1 MTKYTKDQL
10 ELKSYIE
17 EQNKAHMDKVRAN
30 TNPNIMYCTVPEV
43 VPFSELD
50 KLAENGIKSIL
61 DFKKD
66 ECVTWISEFGKEA
79 TGSRVRVDPNEHT
92 LEELEIMEKYWMEQ
106 SRIAREEEYNRKVQ
120 NVSDLAKRIK
130 ETCKLGARDYKT
142 AIKWILEADE
152 LKEDKDYQG
161 DSLCFEFG
169 IPFRHKKL
177 FQLAGVA

>member
-1 MTKYTKDQL
+1 
-10 ELKSYIE
+10 
-17 EQNKAHMDKVRAN
+17 
-30 TNPNIMYCTVPEV
+30 
-43 VPFSELD
+43 
-50 KLAENGIKSIL
+50 
-61 DFKKD
+61 
-66 ECVTWISEFGKEA
+66 
-79 TGSRVRVDPNEHT
+79 
-92 LEELEIMEKYWMEQ
+92 MEQ

>member
-17 EQNKAHMDKVRAN
+17 KKNKAHMDKVRAN

-92 LEELEIMEKYWMEQ
+92 LEELEIMEKYW
-106 SRIAREEEYNRKVQ
+106 
-120 NVSDLAKRIK
+120 L
-130 ETCKLGARDYKT
+130 
-142 AIKWILEADE
+142 
-152 LKEDKDYQG
+152 
-161 DSLCFEFG
+161 
-169 IPFRHKKL
+169 
-177 FQLAGVA
+177 

>member
-43 VPFSELD
+43 ISFSKLD
-50 KLAENGIKSIL
+50 ELAEFGITSIT
-61 DFKKD
+61 DYKKD

-92 LEELEIMEKYWMEQ
+92 LEELETMHHLQLFLQVIG
-106 SRIAREEEYNRKVQ
+106 
-120 NVSDLAKRIK
+120 LIK
-130 ETCKLGARDYKT
+130 
-142 AIKWILEADE
+142 
-152 LKEDKDYQG
+152 
-161 DSLCFEFG
+161 
-169 IPFRHKKL
+169 KKCSNI
-177 FQLAGVA
+177 